1 MPNKESQN
9 TRTKKRIYG
18 NEQRCDIEKLTQP
31 TQGPTLVRGQSLYK
45 TYYICLMPR
54 GSAAT
59 GPETSGPGW
68 TPCFRDLKCKRPFL
82 KVRVPSEYGNRGNNG
97 EGIIRIGR
105 GGISLSVQ
113 HPRSRNN
120 QEPGGMQRLP
130 YPPLNAAVGVKS
142 HAFQNGIECAH
153 PWTKCSFRLTTTL
166 QSSLS
171 PPLL

>member
-68 TPCFRDLKCKRPFL
+68 NPCI
-82 KVRVPSEYGNRGNNG
+82 Y
-97 EGIIRIGR
+97 IIYIIGFAADELPVHYR
-105 GGISLSVQ
+105 GGVGKSEKGRV
-113 HPRSRNN
+113 
-120 QEPGGMQRLP
+120 GRL
-130 YPPLNAAVGVKS
+130 G
-142 HAFQNGIECAH
+142 
-153 PWTKCSFRLTTTL
+153 T
-166 QSSLS
+166 
-171 PPLL
+171 